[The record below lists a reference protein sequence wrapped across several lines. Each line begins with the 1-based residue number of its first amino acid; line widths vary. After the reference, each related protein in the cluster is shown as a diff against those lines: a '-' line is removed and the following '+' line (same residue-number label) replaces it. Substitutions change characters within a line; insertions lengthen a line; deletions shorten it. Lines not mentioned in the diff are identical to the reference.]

1 MCAQSRSL
9 RSLGSLARSRLVVTP
24 GGCSPLLPGPPRC
37 AAPLRGHPE
46 PQGEAGRSPW
56 SGAGWPV
63 CTPTALGR
71 DRWQAPSGPAVL
83 TASEVGLGSRM
94 SGCASP
100 FGADEFATLE
110 AVRRLRSSAGVAS
123 SVQPREASIEVLGM
137 EDVIPRED
145 SVFEK
150 LMIWW
155 LNQVQT
161 YVAVEDD
168 PVINLFLKAFDF
180 SREY

>member
-1 MCAQSRSL
+1 
-9 RSLGSLARSRLVVTP
+9 
-24 GGCSPLLPGPPRC
+24 
-37 AAPLRGHPE
+37 
-46 PQGEAGRSPW
+46 
-56 SGAGWPV
+56 
-63 CTPTALGR
+63 
-71 DRWQAPSGPAVL
+71 
-83 TASEVGLGSRM
+83 M

-123 SVQPREASIEVLGM
+123 GVQPREASIEVLGI

-155 LNQVQT
+155 LNRVQT
-161 YVAVEDD
+161 CVAVDD
-168 PVINLFLKAFDF
+168 PVMNLFLKAFDF
-180 SREY
+180 SKEY